1 MSKNPIL
8 RQPTGSLSVGNV
20 VSAGLRIYRDH
31 FKSYFGLAIQA
42 LLWSLIPIYGWAK
55 NSQIQAIISRQVYK
69 ELVDKPEPLSTTRTH
84 VQQRFWSYW
93 AAQILIGLISF
104 GIYIF
109 LSILLRVIV
118 FIPAFSLGIISSSN
132 TGVSPIIIILDIVTR
147 LIGIIIYVW
156 CYSHFF
162 IAELPLAIESNMNS
176 TNSIGRSW
184 ELTKPFII
192 RIQVIIL
199 VASLITLPIVLLT
212 LVPVFVL
219 ISYFS
224 TSSSFDVILASFF
237 LMGLL
242 GIILGIVG
250 TTLMMPFWQA
260 IKGVIYY
267 DIRTRQEGLGLRI
280 RDAGSHESL
289 N

>member
-31 FKSYFGLAIQA
+31 FKLYFGLAINA

-55 NSQIQAIISRQVYK
+55 NYQIQAMISRQVYK
-69 ELVDKPEPLSTTRTH
+69 QLVDKPEPFSTTRSH
-84 VQQRFWSYW
+84 VKQRFWSYW
-93 AAQILIGLISF
+93 VAQILIGLISF
-104 GIYIF
+104 GVY
-109 LSILLRVIV
+109 ILLSSLLRIIV
-118 FIPAFSLGIISSSN
+118 FVPALSLGIISNSN
-132 TGVSPIIIILDIVTR
+132 SGASTIFLILDIVAR

-212 LVPVFVL
+212 LVPVFFL
-219 ISYFS
+219 IPFFS
-224 TSSSFDVILASFF
+224 TSSSPDMVLASLF

-250 TTLMMPFWQA
+250 STLMMPFWQG
-260 IKGVIYY
+260 IKAVIYY
-267 DIRTRQEGLGLRI
+267 DIRSRQEGLGLRI
-280 RDAGSHESL
+280 RDAGSH
-289 N
+289 

>member
-31 FKSYFGLAIQA
+31 FKSYFGLAIKA
-42 LLWSLIPIYGWAK
+42 LFWSLIPIYGWAK
-55 NSQIQAIISRQVYK
+55 NYQIQAIISRQVYR
-69 ELVDKPEPLSTTRTH
+69 ELVNKPEPISTTRAH
-84 VQQRFWSYW
+84 IQQRFWSYW

-104 GIYIF
+104 GVYIV
-109 LSILLRVIV
+109 LSLLLRILV
-118 FIPAFSLGIISSSN
+118 FIPAISLGILSSSTSN
-132 TGVSPIIIILDIVTR
+132 VSPTIIILDILAR

-212 LVPVFVL
+212 LLPIFWL
-219 ISYFS
+219 IPFLS
-224 TSSSFDVILASFF
+224 TSSSSDLILASFF
-237 LMGLL
+237 LISLL
-242 GIILGIVG
+242 GVILGVVG
-250 TTLMMPFWQA
+250 TTLMMPFWQG
-260 IKGVIYY
+260 IKAVIYY

-280 RDAGSHESL
+280 RDAGFH
-289 N
+289 